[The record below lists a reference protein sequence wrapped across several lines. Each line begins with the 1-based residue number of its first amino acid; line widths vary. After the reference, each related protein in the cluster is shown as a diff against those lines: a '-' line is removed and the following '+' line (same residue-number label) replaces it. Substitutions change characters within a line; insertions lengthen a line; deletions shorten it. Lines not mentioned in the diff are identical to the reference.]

1 MKIILIVLSII
12 LDVLFSNIFNF
23 NLYKIPY
30 FYPMLS
36 ITVLV
41 YLSNFYNNPNRKNY
55 YVLVF
60 IMALIY
66 DSLITNNI
74 LITALIFELIA
85 ILNIKIK
92 ALFTNNLMNNIL
104 RLIISIFVYDLV
116 FFIFLNFIGIQSFD
130 LSLLLYKFIHSL
142 FINIV
147 YISLMFLVL
156 KDKKVNKI

>member
-1 MKIILIVLSII
+1 MKLILIVLSIV
-12 LDVLFSNIFNF
+12 LDVLFSNMFSF
-23 NLYKIPY
+23 SLYKIPY

-55 YVLVF
+55 YVLAF
-60 IMALIY
+60 IIALIY

-74 LITALIFELIA
+74 LITALIFEIIA
-85 ILNIKIK
+85 IFNIKFKI
-92 ALFTNNLMNNIL
+92 LFANNLINNIL

-116 FFIFLNFIGIQSFD
+116 FFIFLNFIGIQNFN
-130 LSLLLYKFIHSL
+130 LSLLIYKFIHSL

-147 YISLMFLVL
+147 YISLMFFVL
-156 KDKKVNKI
+156 KEKKANKI

>member
-36 ITVLV
+36 IAVLV

-55 YVLVF
+55 YVLAF

-92 ALFTNNLMNNIL
+92 TLFTNNLMNNIL
-104 RLIISIFVYDLV
+104 RLIISIFVYDLA

-156 KDKKVNKI
+156 KDKKGNKI